1 MDAASPQRASLGAE
15 GSGTTGSMRMRTTSS
30 VALSPSPTT
39 GLQHRRVQM
48 QALAA
53 GALLQKEFPTARKAL
68 IERVVSETRCDLD
81 AARVELETCCFPGD
95 TLVVHGEGWTGEKVE
110 FVEYDGRCVKIIHKG
125 KGYTVDQTQC
135 RVFARADGTI
145 LFDESELQYDEM
157 QPGQADPFREPEP
170 ESEPKEEDD
179 TVGPM
184 PRKKFA
190 LWVDPNQGEGTFRYR
205 PEHYEEK
212 GAGGFV
218 GLKATQRDR
227 LAGAKLRLRSL

>member
-1 MDAASPQRASLGAE
+1 MDAASPERASLGAE
-15 GSGTTGSMRMRTTSS
+15 SSGTTSSMKMRTTSS
-30 VALSPSPTT
+30 LGLSPSPTT

-53 GALLQKEFPTARKAL
+53 AALLQKEFPTARKAL

-110 FVEYDGRCVKIIHKG
+110 FVEYDGRSVKISYKSQ
-125 KGYTVDQTQC
+125 GYTVDQTQC

-145 LFDESELQYDEM
+145 LYDESEQQYDER
-157 QPGQADPFREPEP
+157 QPGEEDPFQELD
-170 ESEPKEEDD
+170 SEPKEEDD
-179 TVGPM
+179 IPGPL
-184 PRKKFA
+184 PRKKFS
-190 LWVDPNQGEGTFRYR
+190 LWIDPNQGEGTFRYR

-218 GLKATQRDR
+218 GLKATQRGR